1 MGRTRLLRRIEGTG
15 VMALKNGK
23 PNPLNYFGIRRAEFA
38 APHFKYTT
46 IEKYNPALLKN
57 LDAWIKHNLNSRYFI
72 GQGLALDNTNTIVYT
87 TRIGF
92 ESEKELSFF
101 TIACPHLQTR

>member
-1 MGRTRLLRRIEGTG
+1 
-15 VMALKNGK
+15 MALKNGK
-23 PNPLNYFGIRRAEFA
+23 PNPLNYFDLRRVEFA
-38 APHFKYTT
+38 APHFKYTVL
-46 IEKYNPALLKN
+46 EKYNPPTVRSIDQWIKKN
-57 LDAWIKHNLNSRYFI
+57 LNNRYYI
-72 GQGLALDNTNTIVYT
+72 GPGIALDHTNTIVYT

>member
-1 MGRTRLLRRIEGTG
+1 
-15 VMALKNGK
+15 MALKNGK
-23 PNPLNYFGIRRAEFA
+23 PNPLNYFNLRRVEFA

-46 IEKYNPALLKN
+46 IDKYSPN
-57 LDAWIKHNLNSRYFI
+57 LIKQFNSWIKNNLNNRYYI
-72 GQGLALDNTNTIVYT
+72 GQDIALDNTNTIIYI

-101 TIACPHLQTR
+101 TIACPHL

>member
-1 MGRTRLLRRIEGTG
+1 
-15 VMALKNGK
+15 MALKNGK
-23 PNPLNYFGIRRAEFA
+23 PNPLNYFDLRRVEFA

-46 IEKYNPALLKN
+46 LNKYTPSFVKQ
-57 LDAWIKHNLNSRYFI
+57 LDSWIKNNLNNRYYI
-72 GQGLALDNTNTIVYT
+72 GQGISLDNTNTIVYNVI
-87 TRIGF
+87 IGF

>member
-1 MGRTRLLRRIEGTG
+1 
-15 VMALKNGK
+15 MALKNGK
-23 PNPLNYFGIRRAEFA
+23 PNPLNYFGLRKVEFA

-46 IEKYNPALLKN
+46 FNKYTPSFVKQ
-57 LDAWIKHNLNSRYFI
+57 LDTWIKNNLNNRYYI
-72 GQGLALDNTNTIVYT
+72 GQGISLDNTNTIVYNVVS
-87 TRIGF
+87 GF

>member
-1 MGRTRLLRRIEGTG
+1 
-15 VMALKNGK
+15 MALKNGK
-23 PNPLNYFGIRRAEFA
+23 PNPLNYFEIRRVEFA

-46 IEKYNPALLKN
+46 IDRYNPTLVKT
-57 LDAWIKHNLNSRYFI
+57 LDTWIKNNLNNRYYI
-72 GQGLALDNTNTIVYT
+72 GQGLGLDHTNTIVYT
-87 TRIGF
+87 TKIGF

>member
-1 MGRTRLLRRIEGTG
+1 
-15 VMALKNGK
+15 MALKNGK
-23 PNPLNYFGIRRAEFA
+23 PNPLNYFGLRRVEFA

-46 IEKYNPALLKN
+46 IDKYSPTLLRS
-57 LDAWIKHNLNSRYFI
+57 LDSWIRSNLNNRYYI
-72 GQGLALDNTNTIVYT
+72 GQGLTLDNTNTIVYT

-101 TIACPHLQTR
+101 TIACPLLQAR